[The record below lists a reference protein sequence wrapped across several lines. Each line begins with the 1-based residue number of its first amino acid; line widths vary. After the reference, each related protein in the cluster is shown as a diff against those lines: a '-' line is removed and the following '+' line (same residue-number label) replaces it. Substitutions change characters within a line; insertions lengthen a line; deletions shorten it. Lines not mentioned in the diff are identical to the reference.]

1 MGIIKFLGSVLSVM
15 AAALI
20 GNIVG
25 DQLRA
30 EANGEEPRDPSFIRT
45 NEAGETVIATNVV
58 WTNFLP
64 GVLLGLS
71 NQPRWLWAFIGGL
84 AASRLMGDRYEEDFT
99 RWVRDYIDINQ

>member
-1 MGIIKFLGSVLSVM
+1 MGIIKFLGSILSVM

-30 EANGEEPRDPSFIRT
+30 EANGEEPRDSRFLHT
-45 NEAGETVIATNVV
+45 NETGETVIAANVV

-64 GVLLGLS
+64 GVLLGVF

-84 AASRLMGDRYEEDFT
+84 AASRLMGDRYEADFT
-99 RWVRDYIDINQ
+99 RWVKDYIDINQ

>member
-1 MGIIKFLGSVLSVM
+1 MRLIKFFGSILSVL

-30 EANGEEPRDPSFIRT
+30 DATGEPQHETRFLHT
-45 NEAGETVIATNVV
+45 NETGETVIATNIV
-58 WTNFLP
+58 WSNFLP
-64 GVLLGLS
+64 GVVVGLF

-84 AASRLMGDRYEEDFT
+84 AASRLMGDLYEEDFM
-99 RWVRDYIDINQ
+99 RWAKEYLDINP